1 MNREKFREIH
11 DLLMEQLDVSR
22 ELSDE
27 EILEVI
33 DELILNQSKE
43 LFFSLKEKVG
53 LRQELFCSVRKL
65 DVLQELIEDE
75 SVTEIMVNGPDNIF
89 VERAGKLT
97 RWNKTFTSKEK
108 LEDVIQQIV
117 GRCNR
122 VVNESMLLTLQSGG
136 GTVYSSGYRMEKEE
150 TGAYEEKFIVSVD
163 GKESGSLYVQVP
175 EKETEDTG
183 EETEPEKELS
193 EEQQREKELQ
203 DMIAQYNQKKNDP
216 EYYYLPDTWNGKHL
230 EWEQPKDTKGNLIA
244 ALGLVAA
251 LAVVI
256 GKEREKQ
263 TVQAKRKEQMLM
275 DYPGLIMKF
284 TLLVQAGLTARKAFQ
299 KIALDYGKKENGK
312 ERAAY
317 EEIRTTCYEM
327 DSGISEAE
335 AYRRFGER
343 CGQVK
348 YKTLATLLIQ
358 NLQKGSRHLSDLLEK
373 ESVEAWEER
382 KRKARVLGE
391 AAATKL
397 LLPMV
402 LMLLVVMAVIMLPA
416 GLSFYGG

>member
-1 MNREKFREIH
+1 MWVHIVIF
-11 DLLMEQLDVSR
+11 MV
-22 ELSDE
+22 
-27 EILEVI
+27 IL
-33 DELILNQSKE
+33 
-43 LFFSLKEKVG
+43 G
-53 LRQELFCSVRKL
+53 A
-65 DVLQELIEDE
+65 VL
-75 SVTEIMVNGPDNIF
+75 
-89 VERAGKLT
+89 AGKLGRLPPWAENT
-97 RWNKTFTSKEK
+97 EGQK
-108 LEDVIQQIV
+108 LFILVALAGNIV
-117 GRCNR
+117 G
-122 VVNESMLLTLQSGG
+122 MLLTLQSGG

-230 EWEQPKDTKGNLIA
+230 E
-244 ALGLVAA
+244 
-251 LAVVI
+251 
-256 GKEREKQ
+256 
-263 TVQAKRKEQMLM
+263 
-275 DYPGLIMKF
+275 
-284 TLLVQAGLTARKAFQ
+284 
-299 KIALDYGKKENGK
+299 YGKKENGK

-317 EEIRTTCYEM
+317 EEIRTTCYEL
-327 DSGISEAE
+327 DSGMSEAE

>member
-1 MNREKFREIH
+1 MWVHIVIF
-11 DLLMEQLDVSR
+11 MV
-22 ELSDE
+22 
-27 EILEVI
+27 IL
-33 DELILNQSKE
+33 
-43 LFFSLKEKVG
+43 G
-53 LRQELFCSVRKL
+53 A
-65 DVLQELIEDE
+65 VL
-75 SVTEIMVNGPDNIF
+75 
-89 VERAGKLT
+89 AGKLGRLPPWAENT
-97 RWNKTFTSKEK
+97 EGQK
-108 LEDVIQQIV
+108 LFILVALAGNIV
-117 GRCNR
+117 G
-122 VVNESMLLTLQSGG
+122 MLLTLQSGG

-150 TGAYEEKFIVSVD
+150 TGAYEEKFIVSVY

-203 DMIAQYNQKKNDP
+203 DMIVQYNQKKNDP
-216 EYYYLPDTWNGKHL
+216 RYYYLPEEWNGKHL
-230 EWEQPKDTKGNLIA
+230 EWEQPKDTTGNLIS

-251 LAVVI
+251 AAVVI
-256 GKEREKQ
+256 
-263 TVQAKRKEQMLM
+263 AKRREEESVQIKRREQMLM
-275 DYPGLIMKF
+275 DYPGLVMKF

-299 KIALDYGKKENGK
+299 KIAMDYGKREEGNK
-312 ERAAY
+312 RAAY
-317 EEIRTTCYEM
+317 EEIRTACYEM
-327 DSGISEAE
+327 DSGVSEAE

-348 YKTLATLLIQ
+348 YKTLSTLLIQ
-358 NLQKGSRHLSDLLEK
+358 NLQKGSRYLSDLLEK

-416 GLSFYGG
+416 CLSFYGG